1 MNEVAYFKIRARH
14 FSERALE
21 TLDPSLK
28 AIYGAIAIDMMA
40 KLKTADRS
48 RNVILVGGVVVDPS
62 EAPVQPWLA
71 DAD

>member
-21 TLDPSLK
+21 TLDPGLK

-40 KLKTADRS
+40 KLKTAERS
-48 RNVILVGGVVVDPS
+48 RNVILVGGIAVDPS
-62 EAPVQPWLA
+62 EAPLQPWLA